1 LRFYQNLKSI
11 KLAVGLL
18 VYLTLTGT
26 LATLIPQ
33 GLDPVYYN
41 SHYPKFVAT
50 LILETHFHRFFTSI
64 LFLAP
69 AILFFINLTLCTVD
83 RFSKELKKKR
93 GPKRFGPD
101 ILHFGLILLT
111 IGAIV
116 SFSGRQ
122 EGYVELAVGDKVE
135 LPDGQLLKL
144 VDFKYLVYPDGRP
157 QDWISTVQVTEGG
170 KTVIEKADIRVN
182 HPLQVG
188 GLKLYQVSHKV
199 SVELLLQDPQDPA
212 GKTIHLVQGDRVSR
226 GSTSLF
232 FMAVENKTQ
241 PAGGMRVVIHAS
253 GPTGT
258 RVIRAEKGDRVLDMI
273 VQEIRPLDITG
284 LEAVKD
290 PGITLVFVSF
300 IFITL
305 GLVMTFTE
313 RLKNLSKTEKR
324 GTKQS

>member
-1 LRFYQNLKSI
+1 
-11 KLAVGLL
+11 
-18 VYLTLTGT
+18 VYLTITGT

-41 SHYPKFVAT
+41 SNYPKFVAT

-69 AILFFINLTLCTVD
+69 AILFFINLTLCTAD
-83 RFSKELKKKR
+83 RFWKELKKKR
-93 GPKRFGPD
+93 GAKRFGPD

-135 LPDGQLLKL
+135 LPDGKLLKL

-170 KTVIEKADIRVN
+170 KTIIEKADIRVN

-199 SVELLLQDPQDPA
+199 STELLLQDPQDPA
-212 GKTIHLVQGDRVSR
+212 GKTIHLVQGDRITR

-232 FMAVENKTQ
+232 FMAVEKKRNQ
-241 PAGGMRVVIHAS
+241 RVRC
-253 GPTGT
+253 G
-258 RVIRAEKGDRVLDMI
+258 
-273 VQEIRPLDITG
+273 
-284 LEAVKD
+284 
-290 PGITLVFVSF
+290 
-300 IFITL
+300 
-305 GLVMTFTE
+305 
-313 RLKNLSKTEKR
+313 
-324 GTKQS
+324 